1 MDTPGPFAASSAS
14 PSAGAGDSAAASSSS
29 SPSASGRISSAAA
42 ASKALAARL
51 APSGERAE
59 IVVTA
64 IVVAVVFAML
74 LPVPT
79 WMLDLLIAV
88 NLCTSSFLIVLVMQ
102 IKHTTGLSAF
112 PSLFLVITLFRVALS
127 VASTRQILLNAEAGH
142 IIAAFG
148 EIVVGGNLIV
158 GLVIFLV
165 LTVVQFIVIT
175 KGSERV
181 AEVGARFSLDAM
193 PGRQM
198 AIDME
203 RKAGG
208 ISQQDAKNQRDQLTE
223 ESQFFGAMDGTM
235 KFAKGD
241 AIVGIVIVLVN
252 LIGGLAVG
260 VLQRGMEASEAL
272 HLYSILTVGDGLVA
286 QIPALLMSMTA
297 GLLVTRVSKP
307 GGAGGNIGKQLTDQL
322 LAQPKAWVTASGAMM
337 AFGLLPGMP
346 LIAFV
351 CLSGASA
358 TVGLVAMFRAM
369 RKHEEDERKEATE
382 VKPEGEFEIIRAF
395 VVRISD
401 RIDADTARK
410 VVNQCRTTRNTL
422 LLRMGLMMPPVNAEE
437 SVPLEDVDIEFC
449 HGEVR
454 SFGLRLRDDFKTCSW
469 LQDDGSGFNLPEDQI
484 ELRGGMAGS
493 VRLWMPA
500 AQIDELTPQPT
511 DVQDCWERLQSLTE
525 EVMLRNGPAYFG
537 IEECQRIVTWTA
549 QRMPEVAKELER
561 ALPLSR
567 MAEVFRR
574 LLSERVSIRN
584 LPVILNALIDWGPRE
599 RDAAVLTECI
609 RAALQREICESLS
622 VQRELR
628 ALVLD
633 SELESTIRSSIR
645 QTAYGDFLA
654 LDAQTT
660 DNICDELSRAYLASV
675 SDRHPTVVVCAQDI
689 RAHVRKLLAERIPE
703 MSVIGMS
710 ELPPDYR
717 VNVLSVV
724 SAAAGYSGYSDQY

>member
-1 MDTPGPFAASSAS
+1 METPGPFSTSGASAAKPAAVAAS
-14 PSAGAGDSAAASSSS
+14 GAAAA
-29 SPSASGRISSAAA
+29 PAGRFGSAAA
-42 ASKALAARL
+42 ASRALAARL

-64 IVVAVVFAML
+64 LVVSVVFAML
-74 LPVPT
+74 LPVPV
-79 WMLDLLIAV
+79 WLLDLLIAV
-88 NLCTSSFLIVLVMQ
+88 NLCTSSFLIVLVLQ

-112 PSLFLVITLFRVALS
+112 PSLFLVTTLFRVALS
-127 VASTRQILLNAEAGH
+127 VASTRQILLSGEAGH

-208 ISQQDAKNQRDQLTE
+208 ISQEDAKAQRDMLTE

-272 HLYSILTVGDGLVA
+272 RVYAILTVGDGLVA

-307 GGAGGNIGKQLTDQL
+307 GGAGGNIGKQLSEQL
-322 LAQPKAWVTASGAMM
+322 LAQPKAWVTASGAMI

-346 LIAFV
+346 LLAFV
-351 CLSGASA
+351 GLATASA
-358 TVGLVAMFRAM
+358 TVGLVAMFRIM
-369 RKHEEDERKEATE
+369 RRGEAEAKKKAEEVR
-382 VKPEGEFEIIRAF
+382 PEGEFDIVRAF
-395 VVRISD
+395 VVRVSD
-401 RIDADTARK
+401 RIDPEVAKK
-410 VVNQCRTTRNTL
+410 VINQCRTTRNTL
-422 LLRMGLMMPPVNAEE
+422 LLRIGLMMPPVHGEE
-437 SVPLEDVDIEFC
+437 SVPLDDVDVEFC

-454 SFGLRLRDDFKTCSW
+454 SFGLRLREDLSTCSW
-469 LQDDGSGFNLPEDQI
+469 LQDDGSGFGLPPEQL
-484 ELRGGMAGS
+484 EARGGMAGS
-493 VRLWMPA
+493 ARLWMTPA
-500 AQIDELTPQPT
+500 QMEQLSPPPT
-511 DVQDCWERLQSLTE
+511 DVQDCWQRLESLTQ
-525 EVMLRNGPAYFG
+525 EVMLRNGPSYFG

-599 RDAAVLTECI
+599 RDAAILTECI
-609 RAALQREICESLS
+609 RSALQREICEHLS

-633 SELESTIRSSIR
+633 SELESTVRSSVR

-654 LDAQTT
+654 LNAQTT
-660 DNICDELSRAYLASV
+660 DNISDELSRAYLESV
-675 SDRHPTVVVCAQDI
+675 SDQHPTVVICAQDI

-710 ELPPDYR
+710 ELPPDYK

-724 SAAAGYSGYSDQY
+724 SAPAGYTGYSDLH

>member
-1 MDTPGPFAASSAS
+1 MSPPGATPAPAGGGAGSSGGGRLGSATSAS
-14 PSAGAGDSAAASSSS
+14 
-29 SPSASGRISSAAA
+29 R
-42 ASKALAARL
+42 ALAARL
-51 APSGERAE
+51 AARGERAD

-64 IVVAVVFAML
+64 LVVAVVFAML
-74 LPVPT
+74 LPVPV

-88 NLCTSSFLIVLVMQ
+88 NLCASSFLLVVVLQV
-102 IKHTTGLSAF
+102 KHTTGLSAF
-112 PSLFLVITLFRVALS
+112 PSLFLVTTLFRVALS
-127 VASTRQILLNAEAGH
+127 VASTRQILLGGEAGH

-148 EIVVGGNLIV
+148 EIVVGGNLVV

-208 ISQQDAKNQRDQLTE
+208 ITQEEAKTQRDMLTE

-241 AIVGIVIVLVN
+241 SIVGIVIVLVN

-260 VLQRGMEASEAL
+260 VLQRGMDAAEAL
-272 HLYSILTVGDGLVA
+272 QVYSILTVGDGLVA

-307 GGAGGNIGKQLTDQL
+307 GGAGGNIGKHLSEQL
-322 LAQPKAWVTASGAMM
+322 LGQPKAWVTASGAMVT
-337 AFGLLPGMP
+337 FGLLPGMP
-346 LIAFV
+346 LPAFV
-351 CLSGASA
+351 CLAGGSA
-358 TVGLVAMFRAM
+358 AVGLMAMLKSM
-369 RKHEEDERKEATE
+369 RKSEEAERKAATE
-382 VKPEGEFEIIRAF
+382 VAAEGEFDVIRAF
-395 VVRISD
+395 VVRVSD
-401 RIDADTARK
+401 RVDPALARQAI
-410 VVNQCRTTRNTL
+410 NLCRTSRNEL
-422 LLRMGLMMPPVNAEE
+422 LLKIGLMMPTVHGEE
-437 SVPLEDVDIEFC
+437 GVKLEDVDVEFC

-454 SFGLRLRDDFKTCSW
+454 TFGLKLNDDLRTFSW
-469 LQDDGSGFNLPEDQI
+469 LQDDGSSFGLPPEQV
-484 ELRGGMAGS
+484 EARGGVAGS
-493 VRLWMPA
+493 TRLWM
-500 AQIDELTPQPT
+500 TPQQIEALSPAPT
-511 DVQDCWERLQSLTE
+511 DVQDCWQRLRSLSD
-525 EVMLRNGPAYFG
+525 EVMLRNGPSYFG
-537 IEECQRIVTWTA
+537 IEECQRIVNWTS

-561 ALPLSR
+561 ALPMSR

-599 RDAAVLTECI
+599 RDAAILTECI
-609 RAALQREICESLS
+609 RAAVQREICESQS
-622 VQRELR
+622 VNRELR
-628 ALVLD
+628 ALMLD
-633 SELESTIRSSIR
+633 SELESTVRGSIR

-660 DNICDELSRAYLASV
+660 DNIVDELSRAYLAAV
-675 SDRHPTVVVCAQDI
+675 DNRHPTVMVCAQDI

-724 SAAAGYSGYSDQY
+724 SAPSGYPGYSDLR

>member
-1 MDTPGPFAASSAS
+1 M
-14 PSAGAGDSAAASSSS
+14 
-29 SPSASGRISSAAA
+29 SGAAA

-64 IVVAVVFAML
+64 LVVAVVFAML

-79 WMLDLLIAV
+79 WLLDLLIAV

-112 PSLFLVITLFRVALS
+112 PSLFLVTTLFRVALS

-203 RKAGG
+203 RKSGG
-208 ISQQDAKNQRDQLTE
+208 ISQNDAKAQRDQLTE

-252 LIGGLAVG
+252 LLGGLAIG
-260 VLQRGMEASEAL
+260 VLQRGMDASEAL
-272 HLYSILTVGDGLVA
+272 RVYAILTVGDGLVA

-307 GGAGGNIGKQLTDQL
+307 GGAGGNIGKQLTEQL
-322 LAQPKAWVTASGAMM
+322 LAQPKAWVTASAAMM

-346 LIAFV
+346 LLAFV
-351 CLSGASA
+351 GLSAVSAS
-358 TVGLVAMFRAM
+358 VGLVALYKAM
-369 RKHEEDERKEATE
+369 KKNEEEEAKKATE
-382 VKPEGEFEIIRAF
+382 VKPEGEFDIIRAF
-395 VVRISD
+395 VIRVSN
-401 RIDADTARK
+401 RIDPAVALK
-410 VVNQCRTTRNTL
+410 VVNQCRTTRNGL
-422 LLRMGLMMPPVNAEE
+422 LLKLGLMMPAVHADE
-437 SVPLEDVDIEFC
+437 SVELDDVDVEFC

-454 SFGLRLRDDFKTCSW
+454 SFGIRLQDGLKTFSW
-469 LQDDGSGFNLPEDQI
+469 LQDDGTGFNLPPDQI
-484 ELRGGMAGS
+484 ELRGGMAGA
-493 VRLWMPA
+493 VRLWMTPEQIAELSPA
-500 AQIDELTPQPT
+500 PT
-511 DVQDCWERLQSLTE
+511 DVQDCWERLTSLTE

-609 RAALQREICESLS
+609 RAALQREICESQS

-633 SELESTIRSSIR
+633 SELESTVRSSIR

-660 DNICDELSRAYLASV
+660 DNICDELSRAYLATV
-675 SDRHPTVVVCAQDI
+675 NDRHPTVVVCAQDI

-724 SAAAGYSGYSDQY
+724 SAPNGYSGYSDQY

>member
-1 MDTPGPFAASSAS
+1 MDSSGTPTAKPGPGAAPA
-14 PSAGAGDSAAASSSS
+14 
-29 SPSASGRISSAAA
+29 GRIEGAAA
-42 ASKALAARL
+42 ASRALASRL
-51 APSGERAE
+51 VPSGERAE
-59 IVVTA
+59 IVVT
-64 IVVAVVFAML
+64 ILVVAVVFAML
-74 LPVPT
+74 LPVPL

-88 NLCTSSFLIVLVMQ
+88 NLCTSAFLIVLVLQ

-112 PSLFLVITLFRVALS
+112 PSLFLVTTLFRVALS
-127 VASTRQILLNAEAGH
+127 VASTRQILLSAEAGH

-148 EIVVGGNLIV
+148 EIVVGGNLVV
-158 GLVIFLV
+158 GLVVFLV

-203 RKAGG
+203 RKSGG
-208 ISQQDAKNQRDQLTE
+208 ISQEEATAQRDMLTE

-260 VLQRGMEASEAL
+260 VLQRDMAAGEAL
-272 HLYSILTVGDGLVA
+272 KVYAILTVGDGLVA

-322 LAQPKAWVTASGAMM
+322 LAQPKAWVTASGAMV

-346 LIAFV
+346 LPAFL
-351 CLSGASA
+351 CLAGGSA
-358 TVGLVAMFRAM
+358 AVGLCSLWRTM
-369 RKHEEDERKEATE
+369 RKGEEEEKKKAQEVEPEKE
-382 VKPEGEFEIIRAF
+382 FDIIRAF
-395 VVRISD
+395 VVRVSD
-401 RIDADTARK
+401 RVEPAAARK
-410 VVNQCRTTRNTL
+410 ATNLCRTVRNDL
-422 LLRMGLMMPPVNAEE
+422 LLRIGLMMPPVYVEE
-437 SVPLEDVDIEFC
+437 AVKLDDVDLEFC

-454 SFGLRLRDDFKTCSW
+454 VFGLKLDESLMTCSW
-469 LQDDGSGFNLPEDQI
+469 LHEEAPGVDLPAEQM

-493 VRLWMPA
+493 VRLWLSK
-500 AQIDELTPQPT
+500 AQISELSHPPS
-511 DVQDCWERLQSLTE
+511 DVQDCWERLRSLTDE
-525 EVMLRNGPAYFG
+525 TLTRNGPSYFG
-537 IEECQRIVTWTA
+537 IEECQRIVAWTTT
-549 QRMPEVAKELER
+549 RMPEVAKELER

-567 MAEVFRR
+567 MSDVFRR

-599 RDAAVLTECI
+599 RDPAILTECI
-609 RAALQREICESLS
+609 RSALQREICESLS
-622 VQRELR
+622 VGRELR
-628 ALVLD
+628 ALMLE
-633 SELESTIRSSIR
+633 SELESTVRSSIR

-660 DNICDELSRAYLASV
+660 DGIVDRLSQAYLTAV
-675 SDRHPTVVVCAQDI
+675 DQHHPTVVICAQDI
-689 RAHVRKLLAERIPE
+689 RAHVRKLLADRIPE
-703 MSVIGMS
+703 MAVIGMS

-717 VNVLSVV
+717 VNVLTVV
-724 SAAAGYSGYSDQY
+724 ASPAGYSGYSDLH

>member
-1 MDTPGPFAASSAS
+1 MDTPGPFVAPNASPGSSAGAANASSAS
-14 PSAGAGDSAAASSSS
+14 ATASS
-29 SPSASGRISSAAA
+29 RITGAAA
-42 ASKALAARL
+42 ASRALAARL

-64 IVVAVVFAML
+64 LVVAVVFAML

-79 WMLDLLIAV
+79 WLLDLLIAV

-112 PSLFLVITLFRVALS
+112 PSLFLVTTLFRVALS

-203 RKAGG
+203 RKSGG
-208 ISQQDAKNQRDQLTE
+208 ISQADAKAQRDQLTE

-272 HLYSILTVGDGLVA
+272 RVYSILTVGDGLVA

-307 GGAGGNIGKQLTDQL
+307 GGAGGNIGKQLTEQL

-346 LIAFV
+346 LLAFV
-351 CLSGASA
+351 CLSAASA
-358 TVGLVAMFRAM
+358 SVGLMAMFRAM
-369 RKHEEDERKEATE
+369 RRNEEDERKKASE
-382 VKPEGEFEIIRAF
+382 VKPEGEFDIIRAF
-395 VVRISD
+395 VVRVSN
-401 RIDADTARK
+401 RVDAQTALK
-410 VVNQCRTTRNTL
+410 LVNQCRSTRNRL
-422 LLRMGLMMPPVNAEE
+422 LLQMGLMMPAVHAEE
-437 SVPLEDVDIEFC
+437 SVQLDDVDIEFC

-454 SFGLRLRDDFKTCSW
+454 SFGLRLRDGFKTFSW
-469 LQDDGSGFNLPEDQI
+469 LQDDGSQFNLPQDQI
-484 ELRGGMAGS
+484 ELRGGRAGA
-493 VRLWMPA
+493 VRLWMPD
-500 AQIDELTPQPT
+500 AQIESLTPRPS
-511 DVQDCWERLQSLTE
+511 DVQDCWQRLEALTE

-609 RAALQREICESLS
+609 RAALQREICESQS
-622 VQRELR
+622 VHRELR

-633 SELESTIRSSIR
+633 SELESTIRASIR

-654 LDAQTT
+654 LDAQST

-675 SDRHPTVVVCAQDI
+675 SDRHPTVVICAQDI

-717 VNVLSVV
+717 VNVLTVV
-724 SAAAGYSGYSDQY
+724 SAATGYPGYSDQY